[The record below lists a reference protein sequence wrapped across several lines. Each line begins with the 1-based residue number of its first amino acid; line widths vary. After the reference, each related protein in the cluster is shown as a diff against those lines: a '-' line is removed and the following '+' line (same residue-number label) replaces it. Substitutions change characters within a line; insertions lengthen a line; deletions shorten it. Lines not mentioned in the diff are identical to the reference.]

1 MRQYRPEIAKSLDPT
16 TVLLCLLLIRIYI
29 KIMEIEIFTL
39 CDFAQD
45 NNQKLTIV
53 GTFDTI
59 QPPAYPHTHSLSS
72 VACRMRFTGNEQGEY
87 GLEIKILTKEGAPL
101 IPPVNRGMYAIE
113 LHLNGEWKTGMT
125 LILR

>member
-1 MRQYRPEIAKSLDPT
+1 
-16 TVLLCLLLIRIYI
+16 
-29 KIMEIEIFTL
+29 MEIEIFTL